1 MSQDIWTATLCFM
14 PSAASEAL
22 RAASRALS
30 GALEPVIGQVYFS
43 PECHTNYAALGFA
56 PSAKVL
62 HGVAMPDGPAY
73 FTSRGSLLGQVS
85 GRLVAS
91 AFGVFNPDVVVA
103 SVAFGW
109 TKTDAATIR
118 EARHDGALAQLRR
131 LLGPEPDGTRIVATA
146 LARAVE
152 ACRPEGRP
160 LFAGATS
167 APTPSDA
174 MGRVFVY
181 GDALREF
188 RGDSHTAAWISAGL
202 DAVEIGLMTER
213 YWGLP
218 FKSYVRTRAWTDD
231 QLDEGLER
239 LRLAGLIDETSMTAA
254 GHETRERIER
264 ATDDQTAPFMR
275 ALGDDAATVTSILG
289 FWSAVVR
296 SGHGYPS
303 NGPQDL
309 AASAARRG

>member
-1 MSQDIWTATLCFM
+1 MA
-14 PSAASEAL
+14 SAASGAD

-43 PECHTNYAALGFA
+43 PECHARYAALGFDL
-56 PSAKVL
+56 SARVMN
-62 HGVAMPDGPAY
+62 GVALPDGPAY

-85 GRLVAS
+85 GQLVAS
-91 AFGVFNPDVVVA
+91 AFGVFNPDAVIAAVR
-103 SVAFGW
+103 FGW

-118 EARHDGALAQLRR
+118 EARHEGAVAQLRR
-131 LLGPEPDGTRIVATA
+131 LLGPEPDGTRMVATA

-160 LFAGATS
+160 LFAGTMSVPA
-167 APTPSDA
+167 PSDA
-174 MGRVFVY
+174 LGRVFAY

-188 RGDSHTAAWISAGL
+188 RGDSHIAAWISAGF
-202 DAVEIGLMTER
+202 DAVEIGLLTER

-218 FKSYVRTRAWTDD
+218 FKSYVRTRAWTDE
-231 QLDEGLER
+231 QLDQGLER
-239 LRLAGLIDETSMTAA
+239 LRVAGLVDETSMT
-254 GHETRERIER
+254 ETGRDARERIEQ

-275 ALGDDAATVTSILG
+275 ALGDDAATVTGVLAS
-289 FWSAVVR
+289 WAAVVR

-303 NGPQDL
+303 NGPQEL
-309 AASAARRG
+309 AASAAREG

>member
-1 MSQDIWTATLCFM
+1 MAGAATLCVM
-14 PSAASEAL
+14 PSVASEAL

-43 PECHTNYAALGFA
+43 PECHTNYTALGFA
-56 PSAKVL
+56 PSARVMN
-62 HGVAMPDGPAY
+62 GVALPDGPAY

-91 AFGVFNPDVVVA
+91 AFGVFNPEAVIA

-118 EARHDGALAQLRR
+118 EARHDGAVAHLRR

-160 LFAGATS
+160 LFAGTIS
-167 APTPSDA
+167 VPVPSDA
-174 MGRVFVY
+174 LGRVFSS

-202 DAVEIGLMTER
+202 DAVEIGLLTER

-239 LRLAGLIDETSMTAA
+239 LRVARLVDQTSMTAA
-254 GHETRERIER
+254 GRELRERIEQT
-264 ATDDQTAPFMR
+264 TDDQTAPFMR
-275 ALGDDAATVTSILG
+275 ALGDDAPTVTSILAS
-289 FWSAVVR
+289 WATVVR

-303 NGPQDL
+303 NGPQEL
-309 AASAARRG
+309 AARAARQG